1 MKIKNGLMIISIV
14 LISLLAISAASASE
28 NVSDAIATADF
39 EESVAIEDVSDAVTI
54 ENNTGNSQIL
64 SLESENEPVTVN
76 VEENEIIKEG
86 TSNNRYDW
94 TALYGKDGMG
104 NNSVVIDLSGLFGKN
119 NTNSSYL
126 VLDFSNNTDKGSYL
140 VLGLSSL
147 LGENNT
153 NDDSYLVVGL
163 SGLLGGNNTNDNSY
177 LVLYLPG
184 LGINL
189 AGNSTAILN
198 LNNLLENKPSEG
210 STLLLD
216 PTILGIGID
225 DPTPIP
231 IDLDGLYEKDTILEV
246 NLTEISKGNFTGL
259 SSFLE
264 DFDWDVVLGEKYGNI
279 SSVLNDLNWTALF
292 EGNIT
297 SLADSLNLTSILGV
311 NVTDIVS
318 LFDSNM
324 STILDKLNLTGFNT
338 SDIKTLLN
346 LSTILEKLNLT
357 GFNTSSIK
365 SLLNLSTILEKLNL
379 TGLNTSD
386 IKSLLDFNLTKL
398 LDGLNLTSLINN
410 INWTSL
416 INGNNTSTDAGNNK
430 GFDWKSI
437 IGGNNTGNNSII
449 NKIIN
454 WITGNNTNNQT
465 KAPEKVAED
474 SIKSSNLKTYYD
486 TKTKFKVWVMSGD
499 QPVKSGKITFIINN
513 QKYTRDI
520 VDGYTYLKLKLTPGK
535 YYITSIYGN
544 VSVVNKIVIKKSIIT
559 NNVNKKYKKSGKFFV
574 KVLDSKGKPIYKQ
587 KVKIKFKGVTYILK
601 TNKYGRVIFNL
612 PKNLKIGKHF
622 IKVTCKGLTITN
634 KITVK
639 R

>member
-1 MKIKNGLMIISIV
+1 MKIKNGLMIISII

-39 EESVAIEDVSDAVTI
+39 EEAVAIEDVSDVANI

-64 SLESENEPVTVN
+64 SVESENEPVTAN
-76 VEENEIIKEG
+76 IEENEIIKEG
-86 TSNNRYDW
+86 ASNNRFDW
-94 TALYGKDGMG
+94 TSLYGKDGVG
-104 NNSVVIDLSGLFGKN
+104 NNSVVVDLTGLFGKN

-126 VLDFSNNTDKGSYL
+126 VLDFSNNPDRGSYL
-140 VLGLSSL
+140 VLGLSTL
-147 LGENNT
+147 LGE
-153 NDDSYLVVGL
+153 
-163 SGLLGGNNTNDNSY
+163 NNTNDNSY
-177 LVLYLPG
+177 LVLGLSGLLGGNTTNDDSYLVLDLPG

-189 AGNSTAILN
+189 AGNTTAIIN
-198 LNNLLENKPSEG
+198 LNNLLENKTSEG

-216 PTILGIGID
+216 PTILGIDID

-231 IDLDGLYEKDTILEV
+231 IDLAGFYEKDTLLGF
-246 NLTEISKGNFTGL
+246 NLTEISKGNFTEL

-264 DFDWDVVLGEKYGNI
+264 DFDWDVILGEKYGNI
-279 SSVLNDLNWTALF
+279 SSLLNDLNWTALF
-292 EGNIT
+292 EGNLT
-297 SLADSLNLTSILGV
+297 SLTDSLNLTGIL
-311 NVTDIVS
+311 
-318 LFDSNM
+318 
-324 STILDKLNLTGFNT
+324 GFNT
-338 SDIKTLLN
+338 T
-346 LSTILEKLNLT
+346 NLT
-357 GFNTSSIK
+357 
-365 SLLNLSTILEKLNL
+365 
-379 TGLNTSD
+379 
-386 IKSLLDFNLTKL
+386 SLLDFNLTKL
-398 LDGLNLTSLINN
+398 IDDLNLTSLINN
-410 INWTSL
+410 INWTS
-416 INGNNTSTDAGNNK
+416 IISGNNTSTDAGNDNK

-437 IGGNNTGNNSII
+437 IGGNNTDSNSII

-454 WITGNNTNNQT
+454 WITGNNTNNET
-465 KAPEKVAED
+465 NAPEKVAED

-544 VSVVNKIVIKKSIIT
+544 ASVTNKIVVKKSIIT
-559 NNVNKKYKKSGKFFV
+559 NNVYKKYKKSGKFAV

-601 TNKYGRVIFNL
+601 TNQYGRVIL
-612 PKNLKIGKHF
+612 KLSKNLSIGKHF
-622 IKVTCKGLTITN
+622 IKVTCKGLTVTN

>member
-64 SLESENEPVTVN
+64 SVESENEPVTVN

-86 TSNNRYDW
+86 TSNNRFDW

-104 NNSVVIDLSGLFGKN
+104 NNSVVIDLSGLFGENK
-119 NTNSSYL
+119 TNSSYL
-126 VLDFSNNTDKGSYL
+126 VLDFSNNPEGSYF

-153 NDDSYLVVGL
+153 NDNSYLVLGL
-163 SGLLGGNNTNDNSY
+163 SGLLGGNTTNDDSY
-177 LVLYLPG
+177 LVLDLPG

-189 AGNSTAILN
+189 AGNTTAIIN
-198 LNNLLENKPSEG
+198 LNTLLENSTLDG
-210 STLLLD
+210 SSLLLD
-216 PTILGIGID
+216 PTILNIGIN
-225 DPTPIP
+225 DPTPIQ
-231 IDLDGLYEKDTILEV
+231 IDLDGFYEKDTILGV
-246 NLTEISKGNFTGL
+246 NLTEISKGNFTWL

-264 DFDWDVVLGEKYGNI
+264 DFDWDVILGEKYGSI
-279 SSVLNDLNWTALF
+279 SSLLNDLNWTAIF
-292 EGNIT
+292 EGNLT
-297 SLADSLNLTSILGV
+297 SLTDSLNLTGILGF
-311 NVTDIVS
+311 NTTDLES
-318 LFDSNM
+318 LLNL

-338 SDIKTLLN
+338 TS
-346 LSTILEKLNLT
+346 LE
-357 GFNTSSIK
+357 
-365 SLLNLSTILEKLNL
+365 SLF
-379 TGLNTSD
+379 
-386 IKSLLDFNLTKL
+386 DFNLTKL
-398 LDGLNLTSLINN
+398 FDGLNLTSLINN

-416 INGNNTSTDAGNNK
+416 ISGNNTSTDAGNDK

-454 WITGNNTNNQT
+454 WITGNNTNNET

-520 VDGYTYLKLKLTPGK
+520 VDGYTYLKMKLTPGK

-559 NNVNKKYKKSGKFFV
+559 NNVYKKYKKSGKFAV

-622 IKVTCKGLTITN
+622 IKVTCKGLTVTN

-639 R
+639 K

>member
-1 MKIKNGLMIISIV
+1 LKLTEFNTSDIK
-14 LISLLAISAASASE
+14 SLL
-28 NVSDAIATADF
+28 N
-39 EESVAIEDVSDAVTI
+39 
-54 ENNTGNSQIL
+54 L
-64 SLESENEPVTVN
+64 S
-76 VEENEIIKEG
+76 
-86 TSNNRYDW
+86 
-94 TALYGKDGMG
+94 
-104 NNSVVIDLSGLFGKN
+104 
-119 NTNSSYL
+119 
-126 VLDFSNNTDKGSYL
+126 
-140 VLGLSSL
+140 
-147 LGENNT
+147 
-153 NDDSYLVVGL
+153 
-163 SGLLGGNNTNDNSY
+163 
-177 LVLYLPG
+177 
-184 LGINL
+184 
-189 AGNSTAILN
+189 
-198 LNNLLENKPSEG
+198 
-210 STLLLD
+210 
-216 PTILGIGID
+216 
-225 DPTPIP
+225 
-231 IDLDGLYEKDTILEV
+231 TILE
-246 NLTEISKGNFTGL
+246 
-259 SSFLE
+259 
-264 DFDWDVVLGEKYGNI
+264 
-279 SSVLNDLNWTALF
+279 
-292 EGNIT
+292 
-297 SLADSLNLTSILGV
+297 
-311 NVTDIVS
+311 
-318 LFDSNM
+318 
-324 STILDKLNLTGFNT
+324 KLNLTGFNT
-338 SDIKTLLN
+338 SSIKSLLN

>member
-39 EESVAIEDVSDAVTI
+39 KEAVAIEDVSDAVTV
-54 ENNTGNSQIL
+54 ENNTGNSEIL
-64 SLESENEPVTVN
+64 SVESENEPVTAN
-76 VEENEIIKEG
+76 IEENEIIKEG
-86 TSNNRYDW
+86 TSNNRFDW
-94 TALYGKDGMG
+94 TSLYGKDGVG
-104 NNSVVIDLSGLFGKN
+104 NNSVVVDLSGLFGKN

-140 VLGLSSL
+140 VLGLSTI

-153 NDDSYLVVGL
+153 NDDSYLVLGL
-163 SGLLGGNNTNDNSY
+163 SGLLGGNTTNDNSF
-177 LVLYLPG
+177 LVLDLPG

-189 AGNSTAILN
+189 AGNTTAIIN
-198 LNNLLENKPSEG
+198 LNTLLRNNTLNG
-210 STLLLD
+210 SSLLLD
-216 PTILGIGID
+216 PTILNID
-225 DPTPIP
+225 INDPTPIQ
-231 IDLDGLYEKDTILEV
+231 IDLDGFYEKDTILGV

-264 DFDWDVVLGEKYGNI
+264 DFDWDVILGEKYGNI
-279 SSVLNDLNWTALF
+279 SSRLNDLNWTALF
-292 EGNIT
+292 EGNLT
-297 SLADSLNLTSILGV
+297 SLTDSLNLTGILGF
-311 NVTDIVS
+311 NTTNLTS
-318 LFDSNM
+318 LLNL
-324 STILDKLNLTGFNT
+324 STILDKLNLTGLNT
-338 SDIKTLLN
+338 SD
-346 LSTILEKLNLT
+346 
-357 GFNTSSIK
+357 IK

-379 TGLNTSD
+379 TDFNTSD
-386 IKSLLDFNLTKL
+386 IKSLLNLTKL
-398 LDGLNLTSLINN
+398 IDDLNLTSLINN

-544 VSVVNKIVIKKSIIT
+544 VSVTNKIVIKQSIIT
-559 NNVNKKYKKSGKFFV
+559 NNVYKKYKQSGKFAV

-601 TNKYGRVIFNL
+601 TNQYGRVIL
-612 PKNLKIGKHF
+612 KLSKNLSIGKHF
-622 IKVTCKGLTITN
+622 IKVTCKGLTLTN

-639 R
+639 K

>member
-140 VLGLSSL
+140 VLGLSTL
-147 LGENNT
+147 LGE
-153 NDDSYLVVGL
+153 
-163 SGLLGGNNTNDNSY
+163 NNTNDNSY
-177 LVLYLPG
+177 LVLGLSGLLGGNTTNDDSYLVLDLPG

-189 AGNSTAILN
+189 AGNTTAIIN
-198 LNNLLENKPSEG
+198 LNNLLENKTSEG

-216 PTILGIGID
+216 PTILGIDID

-231 IDLDGLYEKDTILEV
+231 IDLAGFYEKDTLLGF
-246 NLTEISKGNFTGL
+246 NLTEISKGNFTEL

-264 DFDWDVVLGEKYGNI
+264 DFDWDVILGEKYGNI
-279 SSVLNDLNWTALF
+279 SSLLNDLNWTALF
-292 EGNIT
+292 EGNLT
-297 SLADSLNLTSILGV
+297 SLTDSLNLTGIL
-311 NVTDIVS
+311 
-318 LFDSNM
+318 
-324 STILDKLNLTGFNT
+324 GFNT
-338 SDIKTLLN
+338 T
-346 LSTILEKLNLT
+346 NLT
-357 GFNTSSIK
+357 
-365 SLLNLSTILEKLNL
+365 
-379 TGLNTSD
+379 
-386 IKSLLDFNLTKL
+386 SLLDFNLTKL
-398 LDGLNLTSLINN
+398 IDDLNLTSLINN
-410 INWTSL
+410 INWTS
-416 INGNNTSTDAGNNK
+416 IISGNNTSTDAGNDNK

-437 IGGNNTGNNSII
+437 IGGNNTDSNSII

-454 WITGNNTNNQT
+454 WITGNNTNNET
-465 KAPEKVAED
+465 NAPEKVAED

-544 VSVVNKIVIKKSIIT
+544 ASVTNKIVVKKSIIT
-559 NNVNKKYKKSGKFFV
+559 NNVYKKYKKSGKFAV

-601 TNKYGRVIFNL
+601 TNQYGRVIL
-612 PKNLKIGKHF
+612 KLSKNLSIGKHF
-622 IKVTCKGLTITN
+622 IKVTCKGLTVTN

>member
-1 MKIKNGLMIISIV
+1 MKIKNGLMIISII

-39 EESVAIEDVSDAVTI
+39 EEAVAIEDVSDVANI

-64 SLESENEPVTVN
+64 SVESENEPVTAN
-76 VEENEIIKEG
+76 IEENEIIKEG
-86 TSNNRYDW
+86 ASNNRFDW
-94 TALYGKDGMG
+94 TSLYGKDGVG
-104 NNSVVIDLSGLFGKN
+104 NNSVVVDLTGLFGKN

-140 VLGLSSL
+140 VLGLSTI
-147 LGENNT
+147 LGE
-153 NDDSYLVVGL
+153 
-163 SGLLGGNNTNDNSY
+163 NNTNDNSY
-177 LVLYLPG
+177 LVLGLSGLLGGNTTNDDSYLVLDLPG

-189 AGNSTAILN
+189 AGNTTAIIN
-198 LNNLLENKPSEG
+198 LNNLLENKTSEG

-216 PTILGIGID
+216 PTILGIDID

-231 IDLDGLYEKDTILEV
+231 IDLAGFYEKDTLLGF
-246 NLTEISKGNFTGL
+246 NLTEISKGNFTEL

-264 DFDWDVVLGEKYGNI
+264 DFDWDVILGEKYGNI
-279 SSVLNDLNWTALF
+279 SSLLNDLNWTALF
-292 EGNIT
+292 EGNLT
-297 SLADSLNLTSILGV
+297 SLTDSLNLTGIL
-311 NVTDIVS
+311 
-318 LFDSNM
+318 
-324 STILDKLNLTGFNT
+324 GFNT
-338 SDIKTLLN
+338 T
-346 LSTILEKLNLT
+346 NLT
-357 GFNTSSIK
+357 
-365 SLLNLSTILEKLNL
+365 
-379 TGLNTSD
+379 
-386 IKSLLDFNLTKL
+386 SLLDFNLTKL
-398 LDGLNLTSLINN
+398 IDDLNLTSLINN
-410 INWTSL
+410 INWTS
-416 INGNNTSTDAGNNK
+416 IISGNNTSTDAGNDNK

-437 IGGNNTGNNSII
+437 IGGNNTDSNSII

-454 WITGNNTNNQT
+454 WITGNNTNNET
-465 KAPEKVAED
+465 NAPEKVAED

-544 VSVVNKIVIKKSIIT
+544 ASVTNKIVVKKSIIT
-559 NNVNKKYKKSGKFFV
+559 NNVYKKYKKSGKFAV

-601 TNKYGRVIFNL
+601 TNQYGRVIL
-612 PKNLKIGKHF
+612 KLSKNLSIGKHF
-622 IKVTCKGLTITN
+622 IKVTCKGLTVTN

>member
-1 MKIKNGLMIISIV
+1 MKIKNGLMIISIF

-39 EESVAIEDVSDAVTI
+39 EEAVAIEDVSDAVNI

-64 SLESENEPVTVN
+64 SVESENEPVTVN

-86 TSNNRYDW
+86 TSNNRFDW

-104 NNSVVIDLSGLFGKN
+104 NNSVVIDLSGLFGENK
-119 NTNSSYL
+119 TNSSYL
-126 VLDFSNNTDKGSYL
+126 VLDFSNNPEGSYF

-153 NDDSYLVVGL
+153 NDNSYLVLGL
-163 SGLLGGNNTNDNSY
+163 SGLLGGNTTNDDSY
-177 LVLYLPG
+177 LVLDLPG

-189 AGNSTAILN
+189 AGNTTAIIN
-198 LNNLLENKPSEG
+198 LNTLLENSTLDG
-210 STLLLD
+210 SSLLLD
-216 PTILGIGID
+216 PTILNIGIN
-225 DPTPIP
+225 DPTPIQ
-231 IDLDGLYEKDTILEV
+231 IDLDGFYEKDTILGV
-246 NLTEISKGNFTGL
+246 NLTEISKGNFTWL

-264 DFDWDVVLGEKYGNI
+264 DFDWDVILGEKYGSI
-279 SSVLNDLNWTALF
+279 SSLLNDLNWTAIF
-292 EGNIT
+292 EGNLT
-297 SLADSLNLTSILGV
+297 SLTDSLNLTGILGF
-311 NVTDIVS
+311 NTTDLES
-318 LFDSNM
+318 LLNL

-338 SDIKTLLN
+338 TS
-346 LSTILEKLNLT
+346 LE
-357 GFNTSSIK
+357 
-365 SLLNLSTILEKLNL
+365 SLF
-379 TGLNTSD
+379 
-386 IKSLLDFNLTKL
+386 DFNLTKL
-398 LDGLNLTSLINN
+398 FDGLNLTSLINN

-416 INGNNTSTDAGNNK
+416 ISGNNTSTDAGNDK

-454 WITGNNTNNQT
+454 WITGNNTNNET

-520 VDGYTYLKLKLTPGK
+520 VDGYTYLKMKLTPGK

-559 NNVNKKYKKSGKFFV
+559 NNVYKKYKKSGKFAV

-622 IKVTCKGLTITN
+622 IKVTCKGLTVTN

-639 R
+639 K

>member
-1 MKIKNGLMIISIV
+1 MKIKNGLMIISIF

-39 EESVAIEDVSDAVTI
+39 EEAVAIEDVSDAVNI

-64 SLESENEPVTVN
+64 SVESENEPVTVN

-86 TSNNRYDW
+86 TSNNRFDW

-104 NNSVVIDLSGLFGKN
+104 NNSVVIDLSGLFGENK
-119 NTNSSYL
+119 TNSSYL
-126 VLDFSNNTDKGSYL
+126 VLDFSNNPEGSYF

-153 NDDSYLVVGL
+153 NDNSYLVLGL
-163 SGLLGGNNTNDNSY
+163 SGLLGGNTTNDDSY
-177 LVLYLPG
+177 LVLDLPG

-189 AGNSTAILN
+189 AGNTTAIIN
-198 LNNLLENKPSEG
+198 LNTLLENSTLDG
-210 STLLLD
+210 SSLLLD
-216 PTILGIGID
+216 PTILNID
-225 DPTPIP
+225 INDTTPIQ
-231 IDLDGLYEKDTILEV
+231 IDLDGFYEKDTILGV

-264 DFDWDVVLGEKYGNI
+264 DFDWDVILGEKYGSI
-279 SSVLNDLNWTALF
+279 SSLLNDLNWTAIF
-292 EGNIT
+292 EGNLT
-297 SLADSLNLTSILGV
+297 SLTDSLNLTGILGF
-311 NVTDIVS
+311 NTTDLES
-318 LFDSNM
+318 LLNL

-338 SDIKTLLN
+338 TS
-346 LSTILEKLNLT
+346 LE
-357 GFNTSSIK
+357 
-365 SLLNLSTILEKLNL
+365 SLF
-379 TGLNTSD
+379 
-386 IKSLLDFNLTKL
+386 DFNLTKL
-398 LDGLNLTSLINN
+398 FDGLNLTSLINN

-416 INGNNTSTDAGNNK
+416 ISGNNTSTDAGNDK

-454 WITGNNTNNQT
+454 WITGNNTNNET

-520 VDGYTYLKLKLTPGK
+520 VDGYTYLKMKLTPGK

-559 NNVNKKYKKSGKFFV
+559 NNVYKKYKKSGKFAV

-622 IKVTCKGLTITN
+622 IKVTCKGLTVTN

-639 R
+639 K

>member
-1 MKIKNGLMIISIV
+1 MKIKNGLMIISIF

-39 EESVAIEDVSDAVTI
+39 EEAVAIEDVSDAVNI

-64 SLESENEPVTVN
+64 SVESENEPVTVN

-86 TSNNRYDW
+86 TSNNRFDW

-104 NNSVVIDLSGLFGKN
+104 NNSVVIDLSGLFGENK
-119 NTNSSYL
+119 TNSSYL
-126 VLDFSNNTDKGSYL
+126 VLDFSNNPEGSYF

-153 NDDSYLVVGL
+153 NDNSYLVLGL
-163 SGLLGGNNTNDNSY
+163 SGLLGGNTTNDDSY
-177 LVLYLPG
+177 LVLDLPG

-189 AGNSTAILN
+189 AGNTTAIIN
-198 LNNLLENKPSEG
+198 LNTLLENSTLDG
-210 STLLLD
+210 SSLLLD
-216 PTILGIGID
+216 PTILNIGIN
-225 DPTPIP
+225 DPTPIQ
-231 IDLDGLYEKDTILEV
+231 IDLDGFYEKDTILGV
-246 NLTEISKGNFTGL
+246 NLTEISKGNFTWL

-264 DFDWDVVLGEKYGNI
+264 DFDWDVILGEKYGSI
-279 SSVLNDLNWTALF
+279 SSLLNDLNWTAIF
-292 EGNIT
+292 EGNLT
-297 SLADSLNLTSILGV
+297 SLTDSLNLTGILGF
-311 NVTDIVS
+311 NTTDLES
-318 LFDSNM
+318 LLNL

-338 SDIKTLLN
+338 TS
-346 LSTILEKLNLT
+346 LE
-357 GFNTSSIK
+357 
-365 SLLNLSTILEKLNL
+365 SLF
-379 TGLNTSD
+379 
-386 IKSLLDFNLTKL
+386 DFNLTKL
-398 LDGLNLTSLINN
+398 FDGLNLTSLINN

-416 INGNNTSTDAGNNK
+416 INGNNTSTDAGNDK

-454 WITGNNTNNQT
+454 WITGNNTNNET

-520 VDGYTYLKLKLTPGK
+520 VDGYTYLKMKLTPGK

-559 NNVNKKYKKSGKFFV
+559 NNVYKKYKKSGKFAV

-622 IKVTCKGLTITN
+622 IKVTCKGLTVTN

-639 R
+639 K